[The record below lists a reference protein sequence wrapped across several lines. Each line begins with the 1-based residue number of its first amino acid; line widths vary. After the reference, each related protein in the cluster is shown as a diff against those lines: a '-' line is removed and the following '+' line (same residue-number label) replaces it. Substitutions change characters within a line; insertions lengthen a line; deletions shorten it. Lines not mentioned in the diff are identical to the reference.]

1 MEIEEIIGTSAC
13 PTLIFLSVGRIVA
26 PFVKALW
33 WEPGLTRTVSHSH
46 LSGASVYQ
54 EVLDRFFS
62 LVAQTLKPV
71 TLLLNT
77 LQWQSSGWHALVGTN
92 IVRQEASCQRPG
104 TLLDLY
110 VLSLKLK

>member
-1 MEIEEIIGTSAC
+1 MEVEEIIGTIAC
-13 PTLIFLSVGRIVA
+13 PTLIFLSVRRIVA

-33 WEPGLTRTVSHSH
+33 WEPRLTRTVSHSH

-71 TLLLNT
+71 TLLLST
-77 LQWQSSGWHALVGTN
+77 LQWQSSGTLWWE
-92 IVRQEASCQRPG
+92 Q
-104 TLLDLY
+104 TLLGRKPLAKGLAHY
-110 VLSLKLK
+110 WICMYYLSN